1 MSGEEHPQKSPPE
14 LSKEELAAYAWQM
27 DLAGLGEAGQRKLK
41 AASVLI
47 SRVGGVGGIV
57 ALQLAAAGVG
67 KLVLATGGV
76 LKPSDLNRQLLQA
89 DHQIGTVRMENIV
102 RRLREFNPRL
112 EVVGIAENAT
122 ESNAADL
129 GARADLVVDAAPLF
143 EERFALNR
151 AAVAA
156 RKPMVEC
163 AMYAL
168 EAQLTCILPG
178 HTPCLECFV
187 AEKPPEWKR
196 RFPVLGAVSG
206 TVGCLAAVEAVKLLT
221 GIGRPLAGVLLT
233 MDLGT
238 MEFRRLRL
246 PRRKDCPV
254 CAALSSQAEPV

>member
-1 MSGEEHPQKSPPE
+1 MSDAQPTPE
-14 LSKEELAAYAWQM
+14 LKPEELAAYAWQM
-27 DLAGLGEAGQRKLK
+27 DLAGLGETGQRKLK

-67 KLVLATGGV
+67 KLVLATGGR
-76 LKPSDLNRQLLQA
+76 LKASDLNRQLLQA
-89 DHQIGTVRMENIV
+89 DHQIGTVRMKNIV

-112 EVVGIAENAT
+112 EVVGIAENAS
-122 ESNAADL
+122 ESNAAAL
-129 GARADLVVDAAPLF
+129 VSQADLVIDAAPLF

-168 EAQLTCILPG
+168 EAQLTCVLPG
-178 HTPCLECFV
+178 QTPCLECFV
-187 AEKPPEWKR
+187 SEKPPEWRR

-233 MDLGT
+233 MDLGS
-238 MEFRRLRL
+238 MEFRRLQL
-246 PRRKDCPV
+246 ARRKDCPV
-254 CAALSSQAEPV
+254 CAGVNPPP